1 MDKKCVKLY
10 VKMLAES
17 LKALN
22 ETNEVQR
29 DFLSDQQ
36 IQELGPVIKRT
47 LDLVTAL
54 RMATKKVIENKKK
67 NHEIDE
73 EDIEK
78 VKQDLAKVSD
88 VACQVMELTGQLVE
102 IFKNRAFEV
111 VKNNAQAFFANQLQ
125 QSAELTEDEL
135 LDALCFFCD
144 YVENTD
150 IRKDHKMI
158 NELAK
163 KFLEICQTEAAENS
177 EFVQQT
183 IAYGFGV
190 FALNL
195 PKS

>member
-1 MDKKCVKLY
+1 MTGLNKMDKKCVKLY

-36 IQELGPVIKRT
+36 IQEMGPVIKRT

-111 VKNNAQAFFANQLQ
+111 VKNNA
-125 QSAELTEDEL
+125 
-135 LDALCFFCD
+135 
-144 YVENTD
+144 
-150 IRKDHKMI
+150 
-158 NELAK
+158 
-163 KFLEICQTEAAENS
+163 
-177 EFVQQT
+177 
-183 IAYGFGV
+183 
-190 FALNL
+190 
-195 PKS
+195 